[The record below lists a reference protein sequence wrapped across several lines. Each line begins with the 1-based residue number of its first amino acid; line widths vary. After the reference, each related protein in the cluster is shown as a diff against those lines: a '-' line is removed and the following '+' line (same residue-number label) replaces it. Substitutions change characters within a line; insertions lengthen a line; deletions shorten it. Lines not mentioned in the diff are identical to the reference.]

1 MLQHWR
7 TIRPL
12 LEATSPRVL
21 VEVGVFSGKTSA
33 RLLEFAAQRDAT
45 VHLVDPVRHKLLDLE
60 ALRERYGDRFV
71 FHEALSLEALP
82 EIRDADAVFLD
93 GDHNWYTAYNE
104 LAALAKV
111 ASEEGRRFPLTL
123 MHDVDWPYGRRD
135 LYYEPENVPA
145 EYRHP
150 YERSGLVPGRRE
162 LAGDE
167 GMFIHLAHA
176 IEEGTPRNGVRT
188 ALEDFLANSDFD
200 LVHKDVIGFH
210 GLAILVDAATVATD
224 SELRVR
230 LAELDSPEWL
240 REQCRRLEEM
250 RLRHYTQTV
259 ELLRKLGAGSGSS
272 ERAGDTQAR

>member
-21 VEVGVFSGKTSA
+21 VEVGVFTGKTSA
-33 RLLEFAAQRDAT
+33 RLLEFAAEHDAT

-60 ALRERYGDRFV
+60 GLQERYGDRFV
-71 FHEALSLEALP
+71 FHEARSLEALP
-82 EIRDADAVFLD
+82 RIRDADAVLLD

-104 LAALAKV
+104 LTSIASV
-111 ASEEGRRFPLTL
+111 ATEEGRRFPLTF

-135 LYYEPENVPA
+135 LYYDPDSVPA
-145 EYRHP
+145 EHRLP
-150 YERSGLVPGRRE
+150 YAHAGVVPGRRE
-162 LAGDE
+162 LAGKE

-176 IEEGTPRNGVRT
+176 LEEGTPRNGVRT
-188 ALEDFLANSDFD
+188 ALEDFLAETDHE

-210 GLAILVDAATVATD
+210 GLAIVVDAATVAENAALRARLE
-224 SELRVR
+224 EL
-230 LAELDSPEWL
+230 ESPDWL
-240 REQCRRLEEM
+240 RTQCRRLEDM

-259 ELLRKLGAGSGSS
+259 ELLRRLGAS
-272 ERAGDTQAR
+272 ERADDRPAR